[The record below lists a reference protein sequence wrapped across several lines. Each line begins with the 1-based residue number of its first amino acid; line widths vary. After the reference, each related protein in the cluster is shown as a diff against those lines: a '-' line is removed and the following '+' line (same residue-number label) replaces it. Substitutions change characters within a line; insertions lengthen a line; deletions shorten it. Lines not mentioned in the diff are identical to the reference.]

1 MKTTDTSEGGLETL
15 IVRHLVEAN
24 GYEQGANS
32 DYNREYAIDETRL
45 WRFLGETQPEEMA
58 KLGVFESEEKKR
70 QFLNRLNGEIVKR
83 GVIDVLRKGVKVYPA
98 NLVMFYMLPRAKNA
112 ASEANFAKNIFSVT
126 RQLRYSADATRL
138 ALDLCVFVNGLPVIT
153 FELKN
158 KLTKQCTEDAVK
170 QYKQDRDPHE
180 TLFSFRRTMVHFAVD
195 DQTVKFCTRLAGKA
209 SWFLP
214 FNKGWKD
221 GAGNPP
227 NPDGIM
233 TDYLWKDILTKRKLA
248 RIIENYAQVVEETD
262 EETKKKTVKQIFP
275 RYHQL
280 DAVEKLLADVQGI
293 GVGKRYLIE
302 HSAGSGKSNS
312 IAWLVHQ
319 LAEMEDGGGEAMFDS
334 VIVVTDRRILDKQI
348 RDTIKQFMQVKS
360 VFAWA
365 EHASDL
371 KSAIEDGKRIIVTT
385 IEKFPYIVAESGD
398 FAKDKKFAIVIDE
411 AHSGQNG
418 LTSAKM
424 NIALAGAKFTDDMDD
439 EDKINAL
446 MEGRK
451 LLKGASYFAF
461 TATPKNK
468 TLEVFGEK
476 YVDAGE
482 VKHRPFHVYT
492 MKQAIQEGFILDVLA
507 NYTTIASYYKL
518 KKSVEDDPVFDE
530 KRAQKKLRSFVES
543 DSYTIAKKA
552 AMMVEHFHEQ
562 VVAKAKI
569 DGKARAMVVTASIA
583 RCIEYYNAITKCLV
597 ARQSPYKAIIAFSG
611 EHKTKDGS
619 CVTSEGINGFQ
630 DAKIP
635 KTFKKEPYR

>member
-24 GYEQGANS
+24 GYEQGANA
-32 DYNREYAIDETRL
+32 DYNRAYAIDETRL

-83 GVIDVLRKGVKVYPA
+83 GVIDVLRRGVKVYPA

-126 RQLRYSADATRL
+126 RQLRYSADATKL

-280 DAVEKLLADVQGI
+280 DAVEKLLADVQGN
-293 GVGKRYLIE
+293 GVGKR
-302 HSAGSGKSNS
+302 
-312 IAWLVHQ
+312 
-319 LAEMEDGGGEAMFDS
+319 
-334 VIVVTDRRILDKQI
+334 
-348 RDTIKQFMQVKS
+348 
-360 VFAWA
+360 
-365 EHASDL
+365 
-371 KSAIEDGKRIIVTT
+371 
-385 IEKFPYIVAESGD
+385 
-398 FAKDKKFAIVIDE
+398 
-411 AHSGQNG
+411 
-418 LTSAKM
+418 
-424 NIALAGAKFTDDMDD
+424 
-439 EDKINAL
+439 
-446 MEGRK
+446 
-451 LLKGASYFAF
+451 
-461 TATPKNK
+461 
-468 TLEVFGEK
+468 
-476 YVDAGE
+476 
-482 VKHRPFHVYT
+482 
-492 MKQAIQEGFILDVLA
+492 
-507 NYTTIASYYKL
+507 
-518 KKSVEDDPVFDE
+518 
-530 KRAQKKLRSFVES
+530 
-543 DSYTIAKKA
+543 
-552 AMMVEHFHEQ
+552 
-562 VVAKAKI
+562 
-569 DGKARAMVVTASIA
+569 
-583 RCIEYYNAITKCLV
+583 
-597 ARQSPYKAIIAFSG
+597 
-611 EHKTKDGS
+611 
-619 CVTSEGINGFQ
+619 
-630 DAKIP
+630 
-635 KTFKKEPYR
+635 